1 MAGYKQVTPTDA
13 DIFMK
18 LYRKYLQILAD
29 NMEYT
34 LRNLPYDV
42 INRAFDGKKFY
53 EDGYDVEKIESAEF
67 GFDGLSGYM
76 VVREVASTLDYL
88 SNAMQTG
95 NLVEMMARVGHKVN
109 SKKVG
114 IPGWKE

>member
-29 NMEYT
+29 NMECT

-53 EDGYDVEKIESAEF
+53 EDGYDVAKIESAEF

-76 VVREVASTLDYL
+76 VVKEVASTLDYL
-88 SNAMQTG
+88 SNAMQMGT
-95 NLVEMMARVGHKVN
+95 LVEMMARVGHKVN
-109 SKKVG
+109 LKKTG

>member
-1 MAGYKQVTPTDA
+1 MAGYKQVTPTNA

-18 LYRKYLQILAD
+18 LYRKYLQLMAEQ
-29 NMEYT
+29 MEQM
-34 LRNLPYDV
+34 LQNLPYDV

-76 VVREVASTLDYL
+76 VVKEVASTLEYL
-88 SNAMQTG
+88 SSAMRAG
-95 NLVEMMARVGHKVN
+95 GLVEMMVRVGHRVN
-109 SKKVG
+109 LKKIG
-114 IPGWKE
+114 IPDWKK

>member
-13 DIFMK
+13 DVFME
-18 LYRKYLQILAD
+18 LYRKYLRLLAD
-29 NMEYT
+29 NMEYA

-53 EDGYDVEKIESAEF
+53 ENGYDVAKIGSAEF

-76 VVREVASTLDYL
+76 VVRDVASTLEYL
-88 SNAMQTG
+88 YSEMQAG
-95 NLVEMMARVGHKVN
+95 SLVEMMARVGHKVN

>member
-1 MAGYKQVTPTDA
+1 MAGYKQVTPKDA
-13 DIFMK
+13 DVFMA
-18 LYRKYLQILAD
+18 LYRKYLQLLAD
-29 NMEYT
+29 NMEHA
-34 LRNLPYDV
+34 LQHLPYDV

-76 VVREVASTLDYL
+76 VVREVASTLEYL

-95 NLVEMMARVGHKVN
+95 ALVEMMARVGHKVN

>member
-1 MAGYKQVTPTDA
+1 MAGYKQITPKDA
-13 DIFMK
+13 DIFME
-18 LYRKYLQILAD
+18 LYRKYLRLLAEQ
-29 NMEYT
+29 MEQM
-34 LRNLPYDV
+34 LRSLPYDV

-67 GFDGLSGYM
+67 GFDGLSGYL
-76 VVREVASTLDYL
+76 VVKEVASTLDYL

-95 NLVEMMARVGHKVN
+95 TLVEMMARVGHKVN

>member
-18 LYRKYLQILAD
+18 LYRKYLRLLAEQMERILQS
-29 NMEYT
+29 
-34 LRNLPYDV
+34 LPYDV

-53 EDGYDVEKIESAEF
+53 EDGYDVEKIGNAEF

-76 VVREVASTLDYL
+76 VVKEVATSLDYL
-88 SNAMQTG
+88 SDMMKRG
-95 NLVEMMARVGHKVN
+95 NLVETMARFGHKVN
-109 SKKVG
+109 LKKTG